1 MVERI
6 FARQL
11 RTPPAVLALERHH
24 AALGLQ
30 PDLTAGGGGSVGGLS
45 SLLCSQRYLQE
56 HAERFRAA
64 AFGWIE
70 ERLGPPG
77 AASESAPWLR
87 QPAFRR
93 RDLHAEADLAV
104 REDLV
109 GRLLQAPR
117 RCSAEEGESGG
128 GGGGDRYRLF
138 LLRYRRL
145 PVLRSG
151 QLSQQAGFRAL
162 HLEGCALADAAEA
175 ELGYRPAVSALGRA
189 VVCATAR
196 PPYPLRMDHT
206 EAVLEVGGA
215 SAPAPAVRERTDRQL
230 ALLRRIRDHPP
241 AAWPPTTPEAL
252 EGLLPAPA
260 PEQHRRW
267 RSALQQLQQ
276 QQQRGQ
282 QEQQE
287 RSEEEDEKDGEVVG
301 DVFPWPACPEPV
313 EHYVDFETVQ
323 SLGDSLAHF
332 PVMESRSM
340 IAMIGIL
347 TVTPTETVFASLVA
361 ERLSHNEEARLL
373 DKMDHHLARWHPP
386 EATEEAAEP
395 PPLYHWSGAE
405 VSWWSAAEARRRPEE
420 SERRR
425 APAGGRWVD
434 LMAPFRKGGLRCG
447 GTGGKHG
454 LKAVAAALRRAGH
467 IPPAPPEDELSGLIN
482 NGMAA
487 QVGMLRC
494 EEHAQRQQERGEAAG
509 ATLASAG
516 RQLLLML
523 MLRER
528 QTSEAE
534 AEADLMGAIAGYNRQ
549 DCEMLRD
556 ILEHLRS
563 LRQAGRL
570 PGPENRAH
578 ERTDRQHGEP
588 SPTAAEHGED
598 APAVPRPKKSRL
610 H

>member
-30 PDLTAGGGGSVGGLS
+30 PDLTAGGGGGGGGGGLG

-117 RCSAEEGESGG
+117 SSTMAEVDENGSSD
-128 GGGGDRYRLF
+128 DRYRLF

-151 QLSQQAGFRAL
+151 RLSQQAGFRTL

-196 PPYPLRMDHT
+196 PAYPLRMDHT
-206 EAVLEVGGA
+206 EAVLDVDGV
-215 SAPAPAVRERTDRQL
+215 SAVRERTDREL
-230 ALLRRIRDHPP
+230 ALLRRIRDQPP
-241 AAWPPTTPEAL
+241 AAWPPPTLAEAAD
-252 EGLLPAPA
+252 LLPAPA

-267 RSALQQLQQ
+267 RSALQQLQRTAESP
-276 QQQRGQ
+276 QR
-282 QEQQE
+282 E
-287 RSEEEDEKDGEVVG
+287 RSEEKDEEDGEVVG

-323 SLGDSLAHF
+323 SLGDSLTHF
-332 PVMESRSM
+332 PAMESRSM

-361 ERLSHNEEARLL
+361 ERLSHAKEARLL
-373 DKMDHHLARWHPP
+373 DEMDRHLARWHPP
-386 EATEEAAEP
+386 EAAKETLPP

-434 LMAPFRKGGLRCG
+434 LMAPFRKGALRCG

-467 IPPAPPEDELSGLIN
+467 IPPAPPEDELSALIN

-494 EEHAQRQQERGEAAG
+494 EERAQLQQERGEAAAAA

-516 RQLLLML
+516 RQLL
-523 MLRER
+523 REHAA
-528 QTSEAE
+528 TSTAASEG
-534 AEADLMGAIAGYNRQ
+534 DLMGAIAGYNRQ

-556 ILEHLRS
+556 ILGHLRS
-563 LRQAGRL
+563 LRRAGRL
-570 PGPENRAH
+570 PGPENPTH
-578 ERTDRQHGEP
+578 ERIDRLHGKS
-588 SPTAAEHGED
+588 SPTAAAHGEA